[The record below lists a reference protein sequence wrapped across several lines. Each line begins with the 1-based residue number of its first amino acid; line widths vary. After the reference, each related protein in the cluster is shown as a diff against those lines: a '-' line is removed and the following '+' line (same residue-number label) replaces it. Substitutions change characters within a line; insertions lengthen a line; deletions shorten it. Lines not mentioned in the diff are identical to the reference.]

1 MEHLN
6 IDDDMLNFFSDYN
19 ININNLVTNDDND
32 NNNNNNNDNKSNT
45 IKHRDT
51 TVSNDTQFYNNDVL
65 INDDLINDI
74 LNDNDHYTNNTNNSN
89 NTNNTN
95 NTNDNS
101 FINEINEYDSNNN
114 DDYYKIKKYEL
125 IDKNNYIDFKEL
137 DIKLQ
142 DELINE
148 LNINGEELK
157 NDLLLIN
164 YKLFHM
170 ANLLKIKEECCK
182 RNILEN
188 KNNHKT
194 KNNHTENDDDNEDNE
209 ENDDEVELSA
219 NDIELILEIE
229 NNLNY
234 ELFENIVSYCHDNTI
249 IIKNENNIHKK
260 VKHFRLIED
269 NDSLKMNG
277 FIKYIVITKNKNKNK
292 NEDYILD
299 IKTGCFIKYSDDNQK
314 ILITLDYKHFFYISK
329 YRIIFKKIKIE
340 DIIYLTDKYS

>member
-1 MEHLN
+1 MENLN

-19 ININNLVTNDDND
+19 VNINNLVSNNDINNNKNNTITNDIND
-32 NNNNNNNDNKSNT
+32 NN
-45 IKHRDT
+45 
-51 TVSNDTQFYNNDVL
+51 SNDTTTLYNDDL
-65 INDDLINDI
+65 LMDDDLINNI
-74 LNDNDHYTNNTNNSN
+74 LNDNDQYNNINNNVNNNNSN
-89 NTNNTN
+89 NTSNTSNINN
-95 NTNDNS
+95 
-101 FINEINEYDSNNN
+101 INEKKAINEFNSNT
-114 DDYYKIKKYEL
+114 DDYYRIKKYEL

-137 DIKLQ
+137 DIELQ

-148 LNINGEELK
+148 LNINGDELK
-157 NDLLLIN
+157 NELLLLN

-182 RNILEN
+182 KNIIEN

-194 KNNHTENDDDNEDNE
+194 KNNHKENNDDSEEDNE
-209 ENDDEVELSA
+209 EVELSA

-234 ELFENIVSYCHDNTI
+234 ELFENIVSYCDDNNI
-249 IIKNENNIHKK
+249 IIKNKNNIHKK
-260 VKHFRLIED
+260 VKNFRLIED
-269 NDSLKMNG
+269 NNSLKMNG
-277 FIKYIVITKNKNKNK
+277 FIKYIIINKNKND
-292 NEDYILD
+292 EYFLD
-299 IKTGCFIKYSDDNQK
+299 IKTGCFIKYSDDGQK